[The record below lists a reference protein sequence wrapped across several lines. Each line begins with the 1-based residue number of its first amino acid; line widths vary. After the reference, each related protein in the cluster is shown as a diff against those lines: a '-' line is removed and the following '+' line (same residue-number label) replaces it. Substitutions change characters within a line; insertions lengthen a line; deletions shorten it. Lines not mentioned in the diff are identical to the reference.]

1 MSLDSSEAGSHCV
14 MAGLVPLA
22 GRSTRGLMEVTG
34 AIRGRVGAP
43 SRVVEPCA
51 PDGRGRYG
59 PTQSRCLQ
67 DELNVRQH
75 LLRRNRQS
83 PRGCSEGPDA
93 GLGDSRPPRRRV
105 RCPEDSPG
113 RWTNSARC
121 PPVLALRCVCF
132 PLLVMDSRPL
142 QLFSRT
148 PGKSERP
155 WGSTETCKAPS
166 VVPAVQRD
174 DCPADGLSSASSD
187 RSRWLS
193 AADGTH
199 RCRPPS
205 AERRSLVRGAA
216 HTTGM
221 ATKPNR

>member
-1 MSLDSSEAGSHCV
+1 MSLDSSEAGGHCV

-22 GRSTRGLMEVTG
+22 GRSTRGLMEVMG

-43 SRVVEPCA
+43 FRVVEPCA

-59 PTQSRCLQ
+59 PAQGGGLQ
-67 DELNVRQH
+67 DQLSVRQH
-75 LLRRNRQS
+75 FPQRNRPG
-83 PRGCSEGPDA
+83 PRGSSEGPDA

-113 RWTNSARC
+113 RWTNSAHW

-132 PLLVMDSRPL
+132 PLLVMDSRHL

-148 PGKSERP
+148 PGESERP
-155 WGSTETCKAPS
+155 WGSTEACKAPS

-199 RCRPPS
+199 RCRSPW
-205 AERRSLVRGAA
+205 AERRSLVRGTAR
-216 HTTGM
+216 TTGM